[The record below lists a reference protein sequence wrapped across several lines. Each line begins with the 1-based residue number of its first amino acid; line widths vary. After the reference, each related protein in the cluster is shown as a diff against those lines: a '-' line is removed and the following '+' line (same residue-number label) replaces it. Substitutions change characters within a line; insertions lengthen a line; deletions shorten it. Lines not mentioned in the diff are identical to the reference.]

1 MIKVMEVLSPEEEL
15 EEVSE
20 ELEEEPQPTRVA
32 HIIAPTMSNAT
43 NFLIFIFHSPSIN
56 FGTLFVQYS
65 ILVACSAA
73 CWKKKARRKAAEE

>member
-56 FGTLFVQYS
+56 FGVQYS